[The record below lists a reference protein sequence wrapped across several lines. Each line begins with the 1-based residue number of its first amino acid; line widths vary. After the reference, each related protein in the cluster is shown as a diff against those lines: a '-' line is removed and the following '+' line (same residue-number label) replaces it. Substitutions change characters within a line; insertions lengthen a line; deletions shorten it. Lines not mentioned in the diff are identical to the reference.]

1 MTARTVLSSGK
12 YSSTRP
18 KEITV
23 VDTEYPSADPKTLR
37 AWMAAAFLLG
47 AIACDTLDG
56 TEALGLAMEHAL
68 DLPGADKGPP
78 FSLPIQPAPD
88 SKPTRLCVRLTE
100 GETRVLRYLPSHLS
114 AHEIADELYV
124 SSNTVKTH
132 QRHLYQK
139 LGVHTRSQAIAR
151 ARALGLLSLPPA
163 GRERQVILADENASA
178 DVVVPGIGALDRP
191 VPPGLDRGLV
201 ALVRDFPAHVAGS
214 ELLTGLL
221 RAVGAAVGSPSDAAF
236 DLVFRSLS

>member
-1 MTARTVLSSGK
+1 LSSGK

-23 VDTEYPSADPKTLR
+23 VDTEYPTADPKTLR

-56 TEALGLAMEHAL
+56 SQAVGLAMEHAL
-68 DLPGADKGPP
+68 DLPGIDKIP

-88 SKPTRLCVRLTE
+88 SKPARRCARLTE

-163 GRERQVILADENASA
+163 GRERQVILADEITSA
-178 DVVVPGIGALDRP
+178 EVVGPGVGALDRP

-201 ALVRDFPAHVAGS
+201 ALVRDFPAHAAGS
-214 ELLTGLL
+214 ELLTDLL
-221 RAVGAAVGSPSDAAF
+221 RAVGAGAVGGQ
-236 DLVFRSLS
+236 